1 MDNISDKKIRFT
13 DQSIEYKKGFK
24 WFSLPYTEIIQAYMR
39 IEEVNSKMCCGT
51 ANFDMHFLMLKIRSG
66 ELLKIP
72 VSSRTLTEQM
82 LEKLRILKPEIEI
95 GYKKSDERDQN
106 NA

>member
-1 MDNISDKKIRFT
+1 MNNISDKRIRFT

-24 WFSLPYTEIIQAYMR
+24 WLSLPYDEISQAYMR

-51 ANFDMHFLMLKIRSG
+51 ANFDMHFLMLKTLSG

-72 VSSRTLTEQM
+72 VTSRALTEQM
-82 LEKLRILKPEIEI
+82 LENLRTTNAEIEI
-95 GYKKSDERDQN
+95 GYKKNED
-106 NA
+106 

>member
-1 MDNISDKKIRFT
+1 MNNISDKRICFT

-24 WFSLPYTEIIQAYMR
+24 WLSLPYTEISQAYMR

-51 ANFDMHFLMLKIRSG
+51 ANFDMHFLMLKTRSG

-72 VSSRTLTEQM
+72 VTSRTLTEQM
-82 LEKLRILKPEIEI
+82 LENLRTANAEIEI
-95 GYKKSDERDQN
+95 GYKK
-106 NA
+106 NAD